1 MVKTTKTMNGRTVAR
16 YTFSAKDK
24 EILSGYIPINLC
36 LSCPAKGRCCGCP
49 KHREY
54 LDWMYVHFGED
65 LELIH
70 FAENGKIRS
79 KKAGFCPYFSTFLTE
94 FSTGF
99 YHLYSDSKT

>member
-24 EILSGYIPINLC
+24 EILSGYIPINPC
-36 LSCPAKGRCCGCP
+36 LSCPAKGGCCGCP

-65 LELIH
+65 KECTTLLNQTRDY
-70 FAENGKIRS
+70 ALKS
-79 KKAGFCPYFSTFLTE
+79 M
-94 FSTGF
+94 
-99 YHLYSDSKT
+99 